1 MNALIKFNPS
11 VIETLNVTIFKINVV
26 KRVSRIGIEDFI
38 NYNYFKIGNQQP
50 TKHN

>member
-26 KRVSRIGIEDFI
+26 KHVSRIGIEDFI
-38 NYNYFKIGNQQP
+38 NYNYFKFGNQQP

>member
-11 VIETLNVTIFKINVV
+11 VIETLNVTIFIINVV
-26 KRVSRIGIEDFI
+26 KNVSRIGIDYFI

-50 TKHN
+50 TNHN